1 MTRQSHQCYS
11 LKKRKVKKFH
21 TEKNCQFDLSKLLL
35 GTSMKKMSRLRFAW
49 KKILF
54 FLYLSQGIHKYF
66 NLDLVLFF
74 VINGLLQN
82 VLALKKNQAS
92 FEKVE
97 YENLFN
103 FLRFEL
109 GLFSLR
115 HVAKCGTQ
123 IQIELK
129 M

>member
-1 MTRQSHQCYS
+1 MA
-11 LKKRKVKKFH
+11 
-21 TEKNCQFDLSKLLL
+21 
-35 GTSMKKMSRLRFAW
+35 RLRFAW
-49 KKILF
+49 KKIPF
-54 FLYLSQGIHKYF
+54 SLYLSQGINKYF

-97 YENLFN
+97 HESLFN
-103 FLRFEL
+103 FLQFKL